1 MNDLIIRRACIAIGM
16 QEPISIEP
24 DGTVWVGADDD
35 RTYPDMNPILA
46 KAEELVAEH
55 VNARQ
60 SARTKLAA
68 LGLTEAEINTLIG
81 V

>member
-1 MNDLIIRRACIAIGM
+1 MNLSDIRRACIALGM

-24 DGTVWVGADDD
+24 DGTVWTGDDDD
-35 RTYPDMNPILA
+35 RTYPDMQPILA
-46 KAEELVAEH
+46 KVDELVDEVAA
-55 VNARQ
+55 ARQ

-81 V
+81 A